1 MFYVYIYVYSAP
13 VPSEGSSKQ
22 GMNGPAKG
30 EIALSLPPSLF
41 SLIFL
46 FVFYFYKYIYIYF
59 FFTLFFICILLTLF
73 IVFVPSFI
81 FVRAFPGSPFCFNT
95 EIIYRYI
102 TSFNLFIFLIYFF
115 RYLCLE

>member
-1 MFYVYIYVYSAP
+1 MYTYVYSAP

-46 FVFYFYKYIYIYF
+46 FVFYFYKYIYIY
-59 FFTLFFICILLTLF
+59 
-73 IVFVPSFI
+73 
-81 FVRAFPGSPFCFNT
+81 
-95 EIIYRYI
+95 
-102 TSFNLFIFLIYFF
+102 IFLFYSLLYLYPPHFIYCICTFLYICSRF
-115 RYLCLE
+115 PWQSLLF